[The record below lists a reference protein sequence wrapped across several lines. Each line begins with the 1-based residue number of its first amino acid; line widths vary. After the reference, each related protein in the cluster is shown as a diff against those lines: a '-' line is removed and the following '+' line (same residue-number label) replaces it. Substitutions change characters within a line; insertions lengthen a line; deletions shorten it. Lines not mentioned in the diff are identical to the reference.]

1 MEPIT
6 FTLTWIFGGLIL
18 SVVAG
23 AAVWPYITDIF
34 ARKIIPF
41 VRRKLGDYLADLLS
55 SMIVWIDE
63 PMAYLREKL
72 VAAWRFFKQSVI
84 KIVRKFR
91 KKSATKVLET
101 TEVWLRSQ
109 RPGAGIPMCE
119 ERELDWAELPPEIRA
134 EMIRRGSETATIDIG
149 KTVED
154 RVEERAREQKIE
166 LTLATA

>member
-1 MEPIT
+1 MEPFT
-6 FTLTWIFGGLIL
+6 FTLTCIFGGLIF

-41 VRRKLGDYLADLLS
+41 TRRKLGDYLADLLS

-63 PMAYLREKL
+63 PMVYLREKL

-84 KIVRKFR
+84 QVVRRFK
-91 KKSATKVLET
+91 KKSATTVLET

-109 RPGAGIPMCE
+109 QSGAASHMCE
-119 ERELDWAELPPEIRA
+119 ERELDWAELPAGIRD
-134 EMIRRGSETATIDIG
+134 EMIRRGYETATLDIG

-154 RVEERAREQKIE
+154 MVEKKAREQKIE
-166 LTLATA
+166 LTLATT